1 VLKNKKIGFI
11 GGGNM
16 AEAIIKG
23 MLSSSTISGSNIFVS
38 EPNKSRQK
46 FLISEYKIKV
56 MKDNLDLVKK
66 TDVLIVAV
74 KPQIIRQVLKD
85 VTEHI
90 NEKKLVISVAAGVPI
105 SQIEKALSN
114 SKKKKLSIVRTMPN
128 TPSVVQEGVTAI
140 TAGKGVGKSDL
151 KISHEIFQS
160 VGRTVEV
167 PEDQIDAV
175 TGLSGSGPAYIFM
188 IIEALSD
195 AGVKMGL
202 SRNVANELTI
212 QTVLGSA
219 LLVRETG
226 TSPGELKNRVT
237 SPGGTTIA
245 GLHALEKG
253 SLRAT
258 LMNAV
263 EKATLRS
270 KELAG

>member
-1 VLKNKKIGFI
+1 MLKNKKIGFI

-16 AEAIIKG
+16 AEAILKG
-23 MLSSSTISGSNIFVS
+23 MLSSKLVKASNIFVS
-38 EPNKSRQK
+38 EPNKSRQT
-46 FLISEYKIKV
+46 FLTNEFKV
-56 MKDNLDLVKK
+56 KAVKGNLDLVKK
-66 TDVLIVAV
+66 ADVLIVAV
-74 KPQIIRQVLKD
+74 KPQIIREVLKD
-85 VTEHI
+85 IADQVDS
-90 NEKKLVISVAAGVPI
+90 KKLVISVAAGVPI
-105 SQIEKALSN
+105 SQIENALSKGKN
-114 SKKKKLSIVRTMPN
+114 KKLCVVRTMPN

-151 KISHEIFQS
+151 KISHEIFQA

-167 PEDQIDAV
+167 AEEQIDAV

-202 SRNVANELTI
+202 SRQVANELTV

-270 KELAG
+270 KELAR

>member
-1 VLKNKKIGFI
+1 
-11 GGGNM
+11 M

-23 MLSSSTISGSNIFVS
+23 MLSSSLIKASNILAS
-38 EPNKSRQK
+38 EPSKSRQT
-46 FLISEYKIKV
+46 FLTSEYKIKMV
-56 MKDNLDLVKK
+56 KDNLDLVKK
-66 TDVLIVAV
+66 ADILIVAV
-74 KPQIIRQVLKD
+74 KPQIISEVLNGIADQVD
-85 VTEHI
+85 A
-90 NEKKLVISVAAGVPI
+90 KKLVISVAAGVPV
-105 SQIEKALSN
+105 SKIEGALS
-114 SKKKKLSIVRTMPN
+114 SGKKKKLSVVRTMPN
-128 TPSVVQEGVTAI
+128 TPAVVQEGVTAI
-140 TAGKGVGKSDL
+140 SPGKGVSKSDL
-151 KISHEIFQS
+151 KISHEIFQA

-167 PEDQIDAV
+167 PEEQIDAV

-202 SRNVANELTI
+202 SRDVANELTV

-226 TSPGELKNRVT
+226 ASPGDLKNRVT

-270 KELAG
+270 KELAE